1 MTYND
6 CDSIVTK
13 RQELEADLAKAEV
26 HREYLE
32 AALAE
37 AKAALLNTVTDA
49 SKIDANRAEVNAKV
63 DKARA
68 RCRQLRAA
76 LVELDHAGESITRSR
91 EQMDTLIRQSEE
103 LAKQE
108 LTASPPSLPSR
119 EHAVRGENEGSQD
132 ESGKR
137 KPVHRSKIGLSE
149 KEPGPKDALARSTL
163 IRQTIELFCLV
174 FAYLL
179 YFHIDVQLQIVT
191 LPSAF
196 G

>member
-1 MTYND
+1 MTCND

-49 SKIDANRAEVNAKV
+49 SKIDANRDEVNAKV

-76 LVELDHAGESITRSR
+76 LVELDHAGEFETRSHER
-91 EQMDTLIRQSEE
+91 MDTLIRQSEE
-103 LAKQE
+103 LSKQE
-108 LTASPPSLPSR
+108 LTASPPSIRSR
-119 EHAVRGENEGSQD
+119 DHAVRGENRGSQD
-132 ESGKR
+132 ESGK
-137 KPVHRSKIGLSE
+137 
-149 KEPGPKDALARSTL
+149 EPGPKVALARSTL
-163 IRQTIELFCLV
+163 IRQAIELSCLV

-191 LPSAF
+191 MPSVF

>member
-1 MTYND
+1 MTCND

-49 SKIDANRAEVNAKV
+49 SKIDANRDEVNAKV

-76 LVELDHAGESITRSR
+76 LVELDHAGEFETRSR
-91 EQMDTLIRQSEE
+91 ERMGTLIRQSEE
-103 LAKQE
+103 LSKQE
-108 LTASPPSLPSR
+108 LTASPPSIRSR
-119 EHAVRGENEGSQD
+119 DHAVRGENRGSQD
-132 ESGKR
+132 ESGK
-137 KPVHRSKIGLSE
+137 
-149 KEPGPKDALARSTL
+149 EPGPKVALARSTL
-163 IRQTIELFCLV
+163 IRQAIELSCLV

-191 LPSAF
+191 MPSVF

>member
-13 RQELEADLAKAEV
+13 RQELEADLAKAEA

-49 SKIDANRAEVNAKV
+49 SKIDANRDEVNAKV

-76 LVELDHAGESITRSR
+76 LVELDHAGEFETRSR
-91 EQMDTLIRQSEE
+91 ERMGTLIRQSEE
-103 LAKQE
+103 LSKQE
-108 LTASPPSLPSR
+108 LTASPPSIRSR
-119 EHAVRGENEGSQD
+119 DHAVRGENRGSQD
-132 ESGKR
+132 ESGK
-137 KPVHRSKIGLSE
+137 
-149 KEPGPKDALARSTL
+149 EPSPKDALARSTL
-163 IRQTIELFCLV
+163 IRQTIEFFFLV

-196 G
+196 V